1 MPLVEEGVAGRNISP
16 IVTPWSLIMLRTRVL
31 IAVSAVRL
39 VAKKVLVVLVIEIGF
54 LGSLMLVASTANAQ
68 EARTAAS
75 MAALIDKTAK
85 LGAPKIEGEEKVG
98 GKSAPAL
105 YFGSTKMN
113 NNFTI
118 VDEIGKEDP
127 GMTATLFVATGD
139 EFIRVAT
146 SVRLP
151 DTRRAVGTVLAAP
164 ALDSIK
170 AGKSYYGE
178 VEVLGT
184 AYITDY
190 EPIKDASGETIGAY
204 FVGYKK

>member
-1 MPLVEEGVAGRNISP
+1 
-16 IVTPWSLIMLRTRVL
+16 MLLTREL
-31 IAVSAVRL
+31 IAVRPVRV
-39 VAKKVLVVLVIEIGF
+39 VAKKALVVLVSAIGF

-98 GKSAPAL
+98 GKSVPVL

-113 NNFTI
+113 NDFTL
-118 VDEIGKEDP
+118 VDEIAKEDP
-127 GMTATLFVATGD
+127 GMSATLFVKAGLQEARATAG
-139 EFIRVAT
+139 EEYIRVAT
-146 SVRLP
+146 SVLLP
-151 DTRRAVGTVLAAP
+151 DGRRAVGTVLGSP
-164 ALDSIK
+164 ALESIR
-170 AGKSYYGE
+170 AGQPYNGA

-184 AYITDY
+184 QYITAY
-190 EPIKDASGETIGAY
+190 QPIKDASGETIGAY